1 MKSYPKIQHYTHGT
15 FGNNCYAFEKYDG
28 SNFRAEWGVKR
39 GWYKFGTRNV
49 MVDKNTPI
57 YNEAIDIFLN
67 KYGDDLD
74 KVFRNEYKRTEN
86 FVVFAEFFGQNSF
99 AGKHVEGEPKD
110 IILFDVNKYKKGM
123 LGPDEF
129 IKNFGH
135 LDIPKI
141 IYQGTYDDDLIND
154 VKSNKYNLGEGVVC
168 KGTMKTKKEGEQI
181 WMSKIKCSSWLDKV
195 KLMYGDSAIIEEFNG
210 DQNILKSYFDKN

>member
-1 MKSYPKIQHYTHGT
+1 MKQYPKIPHFNEGI
-15 FGNNCYAFEKYDG
+15 FDRECYAFEKYDG
-28 SNFRAEWGVKR
+28 SNFRAEWGIKR

-57 YNEAIDIFLN
+57 YNEAIEVFLN
-67 KYGDDLD
+67 KYGEDLD
-74 KVFRNEYKRTEN
+74 TLFRSKYKKVEN
-86 FVVFAEFFGQNSF
+86 FVVFSEFFGKNSF
-99 AGKHVEGEPKD
+99 AGKHIEDESKD
-110 IILFDVNKYKKGM
+110 IILFDVNQYKKGF
-123 LGPDEF
+123 LSPTEF
-129 IKNFGH
+129 VNTFGH

-141 IYQGTYDDDLIND
+141 IYKGPYDEDLIKD
-154 VKSNKYNLGEGVVC
+154 VKENKYNLSEGVVC
-168 KGTMKTKKEGEQI
+168 KGTFKTKKDGEQI